1 MIHEHELTTDQEDP
15 IGAAK
20 EADPIDASGV
30 VGTSAAS
37 AEAIRAARRARGA
50 RRRAPGLRRLVRR
63 FSQQRAAL
71 LALGF
76 LSLMVLL
83 AALAPLLARHD
94 PDATNLRFALQGPS
108 VEHWLGTDELGRDTF
123 TRLLFAARVSLLAA
137 VQAVGVGLLLGLV
150 PGVVAGYAGGWVD
163 AVIMR
168 ITDVFLAFPP
178 IILAI
183 AIVGVLGPNLRNA
196 MFAIGLVFAPRF
208 LRLMRSSV
216 MQVREETYVEASRS
230 IGTSTFGI
238 LRRRVLPNS
247 LSPLIVQLSVAAGT
261 AMIAEATLSF
271 LGLGVQPPQ
280 ASWGSMIGRAV
291 RHIDR
296 APWLIVFPGLAIA
309 LTVLA
314 LNLVGDGLRDSFGRE
329 TRRE

>member
-1 MIHEHELTTDQEDP
+1 MTSEAMTPIPGATGRDRAP
-15 IGAAK
+15 IGAASVTK
-20 EADPIDASGV
+20 P
-30 VGTSAAS
+30 
-37 AEAIRAARRARGA
+37 RRQ
-50 RRRAPGLRRLVRR
+50 RAPGVRRLVRR
-63 FSQQRAAL
+63 FVRQRVAVVAA
-71 LALGF
+71 GF
-76 LSLMVLL
+76 LVVMVAL
-83 AALAPLLARHD
+83 AAAAPLLTTHD
-94 PDATNLRFALQGPS
+94 PDANNLRNALQGPS
-108 VEHWLGTDELGRDTF
+108 GSHWLGTDELGRDVF
-123 TRLLFAARVSLLAA
+123 TRLFFAARVSLLAA
-137 VQAVGVGLLLGLV
+137 VQAVGVGVVLGV
-150 PGVVAGYAGGWVD
+150 APGVIAGYVGGWVD

-183 AIVGVLGPNLRNA
+183 AIVGVLGPNLTNA
-196 MFAIGLVFAPRF
+196 MLAIGVVFAPRF

-230 IGTSTFGI
+230 IGTSTMGI
-238 LRRRVLPNS
+238 LWRRVLPNS
-247 LSPLIVQLSVAAGT
+247 LSPLIVQLSLAAGT

-280 ASWGSMIGRAV
+280 ASWGSMVGRAV

-296 APWLIVFPGLAIA
+296 APWLVVFPGLAIA

-314 LNLVGDGLRDSFGRE
+314 LNLFGDGLRDSFGRE

>member
-1 MIHEHELTTDQEDP
+1 MTAEIRAERSVDDTALTTGEVSD
-15 IGAAK
+15 
-20 EADPIDASGV
+20 
-30 VGTSAAS
+30 
-37 AEAIRAARRARGA
+37 AARHAVATAKRH
-50 RRRAPGLRRLVRR
+50 RRRAPGLRRMVRR
-63 FSQQRAAL
+63 FVRQPGPMV
-71 LALGF
+71 ALGF
-76 LSLMVLL
+76 LVLMAIL
-83 AALAPLLARHD
+83 AALAPVITRFD
-94 PDATNLRFALQGPS
+94 PDATNLRNALQGPS
-108 VEHWLGTDELGRDTF
+108 AEHWLGTDELGRDTF
-123 TRLLFAARVSLLAA
+123 TRLFFAARVSLLAA
-137 VQAVGVGLLLGLV
+137 VQAVGVGLLLGVV
-150 PGVVAGYAGGWVD
+150 PGIVAGYAGGWVD
-163 AVIMR
+163 AIIMR

-230 IGTSTFGI
+230 IGTPTFGI
-238 LRRRVLPNS
+238 LWRRVLPNS
-247 LSPLIVQLSVAAGT
+247 VSPLIVQLSLASGV

-280 ASWGSMIGRAV
+280 ASWGSMVGRAV

-309 LTVLA
+309 VTVLA
-314 LNLVGDGLRDSFGRE
+314 LNIFGDGLRDSFGRE